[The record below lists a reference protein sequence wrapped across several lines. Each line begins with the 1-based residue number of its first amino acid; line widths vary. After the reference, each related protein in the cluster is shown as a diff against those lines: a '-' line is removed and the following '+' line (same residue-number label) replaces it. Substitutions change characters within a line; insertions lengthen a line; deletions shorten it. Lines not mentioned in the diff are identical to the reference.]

1 MQNAKDDGLIAGYLR
16 RIGAIGRHNSMIR
29 EKVAVGVGLSSA
41 RQVSKVLEDE
51 RVTTVICSWSK
62 GLFLPSD
69 DAEGDAEVRR
79 YIETVSRKGAGA
91 FKSIAAARRYL
102 KEVRGQEAIND
113 VIRGEISTSADTV
126 HGDVN

>member
-16 RIGAIGRHNSMIR
+16 RIGAVRRRNSITR
-29 EKVAVGVGLSSA
+29 ENVAKGVGLSSA
-41 RQVSKVLEDE
+41 RQVSKVLEVE
-51 RVTTVICSWSK
+51 RVTTVICSCSK

-102 KEVRGQEAIND
+102 REVRGQQEITEVMREDEQPEKAISKENL
-113 VIRGEISTSADTV
+113 
-126 HGDVN
+126 